1 MASIVSSQTG
11 RDTGKV
17 SGPMGT
23 SSTKV
28 IISGIFIIATIFICG
43 VTYEELVMELIL
55 LFYAVA
61 LRLRYFDRPDRGQA
75 TLLREIGETH
85 TLHVPPKRTG
95 EFNLNK
101 VSRRNVRANSTREKF
116 PAKTSSFGG
125 KRQNHPSPCIS
136 MHLHASPLHAHTFSP
151 LHSSLV
157 SI

>member
-1 MASIVSSQTG
+1 MASIESSQTG

-43 VTYEELVMELIL
+43 VTYEELVMELSL

-75 TLLREIGETH
+75 ILLREIGETNGRIQ
-85 TLHVPPKRTG
+85 LEQSFPPKRTS
-95 EFNLNK
+95 EINLRK
-101 VSRRNVRANSTREKF
+101 VSRQDELFWREASE
-116 PAKTSSFGG
+116 PSISIA
-125 KRQNHPSPCIS
+125 SPCIS
-136 MHLHASPLHAHTFSP
+136 MHLHAHAFSP